1 MELTLYVQM
10 GNCLIACFFDLII
23 KYCSVCFYLFIYFI
37 IFNFRCGG
45 FCCCE
50 TKILLPATSSFLWL
64 RGFTAKCENIYI

>member
-37 IFNFRCGG
+37 IFNFRCEVFVVVKQKFYFQLQVHFSG
-45 FCCCE
+45 
-50 TKILLPATSSFLWL
+50 
-64 RGFTAKCENIYI
+64 